1 VQRQIQQRKKD
12 YVFTSIGVSPSFSVS
27 KYMLQNWGLQ
37 VEVGAGVTD
46 WTVDL
51 EVTIGGAT
59 FKKIIRHN
67 LASGNGEIN
76 WLQTPRPVDQI
87 RFNLTSMTGSG
98 ECPLLLDW
106 TNMKSIFFVLFIL
119 ITLIVSK
126 AFSAGDPI
134 DVNCVSGCSGGSGGI
149 AGTVGIGGQPIEVK
163 GTVSVDGI
171 TFPGTL
177 SVQVLN
183 PQGTIVVSN
192 PQTSVSITGVVNTNG
207 TQVISGPVNTVGTIT
222 VGGGTV
228 SIAGVVPTTGTLQ
241 IATGSNVIGSISN
254 TSFGISGIV
263 NTTGTQSISGVV
275 TTVGTQSIAG
285 SVNVNGTMALSA
297 NAATA
302 SNQSSVISQLG
313 TLNSQ
318 LSSGTTSVAV
328 TNNISGF
335 ATSAKQDLLQ
345 STSGSISGSV
355 TSIDTKLSSQSTAAK
370 QDTMISNLG
379 TIGNAVVNGTLNVLA
394 KSEILYGSLAVTAGA
409 MGTLEM
415 DTSNGYSAFRIFNDQ
430 SGSDVGTDINWY
442 GTKSGS
448 GPWEP
453 LSCFNVDALDG
464 QFLFGSGYWLGAGFP
479 IDDFVCDISTFQ
491 RVRVVAQ
498 AGVSGLSLIVGAGKQ
513 ANTIFGIG
521 STLFQVDYQWRT
533 VGGDGVTPGPDGNA
547 PTAANSKPVIPATD
561 SQPFPVK
568 GTIAC
573 SNCTGSSSSGTTA
586 VSGTVSVAVV
596 GVVNTNG
603 TIVQGTG
610 GSSAWLTTSTGG
622 TLTKITTI
630 DTITNAI
637 TVNSHAVTGT
647 VGLTGGTIGISGPVN
662 TFGTMNITGGTIGVS
677 GVVTTAGTV
686 SITGGTVGVA
696 GVVTTAGTVSIT
708 GGTVGIAG
716 VVTTAGTLVQGT
728 GGTSAWLTT
737 STGGTLNLI
746 SAVTAIT
753 NALPTGTNNLGFI
766 NVQTGTLALV
776 SQVGTIALANS
787 IAGQSGVAGGGGTLT
802 ANVQRIV
809 PSLSSTYMAA
819 TQAWTPGATP
829 TALLKFQ
836 GSQTTTAKLKYLDLS
851 CTQTTAGIN
860 NFYLLKR
867 STATIGGTFATSTAV
882 PLDSASPSATAV
894 FGWYTANNNGTLG
907 ALVGTMGIAS
917 LLCPAPGGTA
927 NDRYRFDFTNSVM
940 EPAVVRGTTQ
950 MYELNFNGAALPAGL
965 SIKAQ
970 AVWTEE

>member
-1 VQRQIQQRKKD
+1 
-12 YVFTSIGVSPSFSVS
+12 
-27 KYMLQNWGLQ
+27 
-37 VEVGAGVTD
+37 
-46 WTVDL
+46 
-51 EVTIGGAT
+51 
-59 FKKIIRHN
+59 
-67 LASGNGEIN
+67 
-76 WLQTPRPVDQI
+76 
-87 RFNLTSMTGSG
+87 
-98 ECPLLLDW
+98 
-106 TNMKSIFFVLFIL
+106 MKSIFIVLFIL

-183 PQGTIVVSN
+183 PQGTVVVSN

-207 TQVISGPVNTVGTIT
+207 TQVISGPVNTFGTIT
-222 VGGGTV
+222 VGSGTV
-228 SIAGVVPTTGTLQ
+228 SIAGVIPTTGTIQL
-241 IATGSNVIGSISN
+241 AAGPAVIGSISN
-254 TSFGISGIV
+254 TSFGVSGVV

-275 TTVGTQSIAG
+275 ATVGTQSIAG

-302 SNQSSVISQLG
+302 ANQSSVISQLG

-318 LSSGTTSVAV
+318 LSSGTSAVSV
-328 TNNISGF
+328 TNPITGF
-335 ATSAKQDLLQ
+335 ATS
-345 STSGSISGSV
+345 
-355 TSIDTKLSSQSTAAK
+355 AK

-521 STLFQVDYQWRT
+521 STVFNVDYQWRT
-533 VGGDGVTPGPDGNA
+533 VGGDGVTPGPDGNS

-568 GTIAC
+568 GTISC

-603 TIVQGTG
+603 TIVQGAG

-622 TLTKITTI
+622 TLTKVTTI
-630 DTITNAI
+630 DTITNAV
-637 TVNSHAVTGT
+637 TVNTHAVTGT

-662 TFGTMNITGGTIGVS
+662 TFGTMNITGGTIGITGPVN
-677 GVVTTAGTV
+677 TFGTM
-686 SITGGTVGVA
+686 SITGGTVGIA
-696 GVVTTAGTVSIT
+696 GVVTTAGTISIT

-737 STGGTLNLI
+737 SILGTLTKVNTIDTITNAVTVNTHAVTGSGVFTTNGTQFVTQLALSPI
-746 SAVTAIT
+746 SVSFSESVAAPTAAVWYKRSQWQVPSGSTFLPDKAKSAVTTAGSRTLIGTGVVMGSLNLSSNAFTDASSVSSPRFFSRMLGCVTTVMSATLDNIT
-753 NALPTGTNNLGFI
+753 VTYTDDLGNSHSSVATAFAASSPVGTCFEIPLAATTGAMRDTGFRDVTNITDSAAPTGIIEIIGLNPLHDALG
-766 NVQTGTLALV
+766 A
-776 SQVGTIALANS
+776 AN
-787 IAGQSGVAGGGGTLT
+787 AFE
-802 ANVQRIV
+802 
-809 PSLSSTYMAA
+809 LSTVDNSVILQNEFVWIFEMQAA
-819 TQAWTPGATP
+819 TTAQQRAAAIEGAIRTP
-829 TALLKFQ
+829 
-836 GSQTTTAKLKYLDLS
+836 
-851 CTQTTAGIN
+851 
-860 NFYLLKR
+860 
-867 STATIGGTFATSTAV
+867 
-882 PLDSASPSATAV
+882 
-894 FGWYTANNNGTLG
+894 
-907 ALVGTMGIAS
+907 
-917 LLCPAPGGTA
+917 
-927 NDRYRFDFTNSVM
+927 
-940 EPAVVRGTTQ
+940 
-950 MYELNFNGAALPAGL
+950 
-965 SIKAQ
+965 
-970 AVWTEE
+970 